1 MTALALL
8 GGSPLRT
15 RPFRAWPQFDQ
26 AELDALAGVL
36 DSRRWGGIH
45 SGSQGEAFETEL
57 AGYLQVPH
65 VAVVANG
72 TAGLMIAL
80 KALGVRPGDEV
91 IVPAMTYLATATAV
105 SLLGGLPVFVDIDPA
120 THTITGSSL
129 KAAISEKTKAVVAVH
144 LGGHPADMD
153 SLGAVAGTYDI
164 PIVEDCAQSLGA
176 TWNGSQ
182 TGSLGRI
189 GVFSFASTK
198 NISAGEGG
206 AVVTHDDALAARIAS
221 LRDHGRPRGAAHHP
235 ELGWNLRLSEFQS
248 AVLRAQ
254 LKRLES
260 HLEAKAKGAAFLASA
275 LSRVPGLRPVPAALD
290 PRVTAHGRFSF
301 AFTFDG
307 EAFSNEEAN
316 SASLG
321 AFRAALRAE
330 GIPVSTRDL
339 IACPDEPVY
348 ADITSRDYSSSRTV
362 SAEQARAAC
371 STLVLLGQAA
381 GSGLLLEGPTE
392 LADVV
397 RTVEKIHENR
407 HHLRQEQRRPAR
419 PRVSS
424 DHWSR
429 STPK

>member
-8 GGSPLRT
+8 GGPSLRT
-15 RPFRAWPQFDQ
+15 RPFQAWPQFDQ
-26 AELDALAGVL
+26 AELGALADVL
-36 DSRRWGGIH
+36 GSRRWGGIH
-45 SGSQGEAFETEL
+45 TGSQGESFETEL

-65 VAVVANG
+65 AAVVANG

-80 KALGVRPGDEV
+80 KALGVRSGDEA

-105 SLLGGLPVFVDIDPA
+105 SLLGGVPVFVDIDPA

-129 KAAISEKTKAVVAVH
+129 KTAISEKTKAVIAVH

-153 SLGAVAGTYDI
+153 SLSTVAAAYGI
-164 PIVEDCAQSLGA
+164 PVVEDCAQSLGA
-176 TWNGSQ
+176 TWNGIQ
-182 TGSLGRI
+182 TGSLGAI

-206 AVVTHDDALAARIAS
+206 AVVTHDDELAARIAS
-221 LRDHGRPRGAAHHP
+221 LRDHGRPLGVTTHHP

-248 AVLRAQ
+248 TVLRVQ
-254 LKRLES
+254 LKRLER
-260 HLEAKAKGAAFLASA
+260 HLAAKEKAAAFLASA
-275 LSRVPGLRPVPAALD
+275 LSSLPGLTPVPTALD

-307 EAFSNEEAN
+307 EAFDGREAN
-316 SASLG
+316 SVSLG

-330 GIPVSTRDL
+330 GIPVSTRNL

-348 ADITSRDYSSSRTV
+348 ADTASRDHSRSRTA
-362 SAEQARAAC
+362 SAEQAREAC
-371 STLVLLGQAA
+371 ATLVLLGQAA
-381 GSGLLLEGPTE
+381 GSGLLLEEPTE

-397 RTVEKIHENR
+397 RAVEKIHENR
-407 HHLRQEQRRPAR
+407 HHLRQQQHQPLR

-424 DHWSR
+424 DH
-429 STPK
+429 

>member
-8 GGSPLRT
+8 GGPPLRT
-15 RPFRAWPQFDQ
+15 RPFQPWPQFDR
-26 AELDALAGVL
+26 AELDALADVL
-36 DSRRWGGIH
+36 GSRRWGGIH
-45 SGSQGEAFETEL
+45 GGSQGEVFETEL
-57 AGYLQVPH
+57 ADYLQVPH
-65 VAVVANG
+65 AAVVANG

-105 SLLGGLPVFVDIDPA
+105 SLLGGVPVFVDIDSA

-129 KAAISEKTKAVVAVH
+129 KGAISEKTKAVIAVH

-153 SLGAVAGTYDI
+153 SLGAVADTYGI
-164 PIVEDCAQSLGA
+164 PVVEDCAQSLGA
-176 TWNGSQ
+176 AWNGTQ
-182 TGSLGRI
+182 TGSLGTI

-221 LRDHGRPRGAAHHP
+221 LRDHGRPLGGTPNHP

-248 AVLRAQ
+248 AVLRIQ
-254 LKRLES
+254 LKRLEA
-260 HLEAKAKGAAFLASA
+260 HLAVKAKGAAFLALA
-275 LSRVPGLRPVPAALD
+275 LSRLPGLMPVPATLD

-307 EAFSNEEAN
+307 EAFNGDGYN
-316 SASLG
+316 STSPG

-330 GIPVSTRDL
+330 GIPASTRGL
-339 IACPDEPVY
+339 VACPDEAVY

-362 SAEQARAAC
+362 SAEQARVAC

-381 GSGLLLEGPTE
+381 GSGLLLEGPSE
-392 LADVV
+392 LTDVV
-397 RTVEKIHENR
+397 RAVEKIHENR
-407 HHLRQEQRRPAR
+407 IRLRQEQRRPAR
-419 PRVSS
+419 PHVSS
-424 DHWSR
+424 DQ
-429 STPK
+429 

>member
-26 AELDALAGVL
+26 AELAALAEAL

-57 AGYLQVPH
+57 ADYLQVPH
-65 VAVVANG
+65 AVVVANG

-105 SLLGGLPVFVDIDPA
+105 SLLGGVPVFVDTDPA

-129 KAAISEKTKAVVAVH
+129 KAAISERTKVVVAVH

-153 SLGAVAGTYDI
+153 SLGDVAGTYGI

-176 TWNGSQ
+176 TWNGTQ
-182 TGSLGRI
+182 TGSMGTI

-221 LRDHGRPRGAAHHP
+221 LRDHGRPRGVAHHP

-248 AVLRAQ
+248 AVLRVQ
-254 LKRLES
+254 LKRLEP
-260 HLEAKAKGAAFLASA
+260 HLAAKAKGAAFLASA
-275 LSRVPGLRPVPAALD
+275 LSSLPGLTPVPATLD

-307 EAFSNEEAN
+307 EAFNDEAN
-316 SASLG
+316 SISPG

-339 IACPDEPVY
+339 IACPDEPIY
-348 ADITSRDYSSSRTV
+348 ADITNRDYSSSRTV

-381 GSGLLLEGPTE
+381 GSGLLLEGPKE

-397 RTVEKIHENR
+397 RAVEKIHENR
-407 HHLRQEQRRPAR
+407 HQLRQEQRRPAR
-419 PRVSS
+419 PLRLI
-424 DHWSR
+424 R
-429 STPK
+429 SLVKEYPQ